1 MYDFDKQIDRHGTDC
16 LKWDGLQERYNN
28 PDLLSLW
35 VADMDWETPD
45 FIKDALRRLIDTNP
59 VLGYTMDPKEWWPT
73 TIKWISD
80 HHGWNVEREWLS
92 FIPGIVKGIGFVI
105 NVLLKDDEKVI
116 VQPPVY
122 HPFFLTPQGNRR
134 EVVWNPLR
142 PVFNADGTLRTYE
155 MDFDNLEK
163 VCDEKCRLLI
173 LSYPHNPC
181 GICWGRETL
190 VRLASFA
197 KKHGLIVISDEIHC
211 DLALYGNHHIPF
223 ATVSD
228 EAAEVSITFSA
239 PTKTFN
245 MAGIVSSWSVV
256 INPQLREKFYS
267 WLAANELNEP
277 TMFAPVATM
286 AAFREG
292 EEWRRAMLSYLE
304 GNIDF
309 IIDYCRREIPP
320 ISPVRPDASY
330 LIWLDCRKLNLTQDK
345 LIDLF
350 ENKAGLALNQGASF
364 GKEGTGFMR
373 MNVGCPR
380 ATLKQALHKLK
391 EAIDSL

>member
-35 VADMDWETPD
+35 VADMDWETPG

-59 VLGYTMDPKEWWPT
+59 VLGYTMDPKEWWST
-73 TIKWISD
+73 TIKWIHD
-80 HHGWNVEREWLS
+80 HHGWDVEPEWLS

-105 NVLLKDDEKVI
+105 NVFLRPDEKVI

-122 HPFFLTPQGNRR
+122 HPFFLTPQGNERK
-134 EVVWNPLR
+134 VVWNPLR

-173 LSYPHNPC
+173 LSNPHNPC

-211 DLALYGNHHIPF
+211 DLALYGNRHIPF

-309 IIDYCRREIPP
+309 IIDYCRREIPQ

-330 LIWLDCRKLNLTQDK
+330 LVWLDCRKLNLTQDK

-380 ATLKQALHKLK
+380 AMLKQAMHKLK